1 MRDRSN
7 EASTARKLPTG
18 VAAKALAEILD
29 RGERTAKPRE
39 FGITMLLDR
48 GEVGP
53 NAILDLGAVGGAYAD
68 YAKIAW
74 ASALITGALEEK
86 IDAYRRIGVT
96 PTIGGTLFEYAYLRK
111 KVPALL
117 EAVKALKVHVEISD
131 GVVEL
136 PRAEKLHWI
145 EQFSKHVDVFS
156 EVGGKL
162 ARQDHDWKAI
172 IGEELSAG
180 SHKIVIEGREI
191 GPVGG
196 DLRTDFVQMICDCAD
211 PKDLVFEAL
220 ERKQQWSLIKLLGP
234 NVNLGN
240 IPVAEVMT
248 VESYRLGL
256 KDRTILQTWERV
268 KESQK

>member
-1 MRDRSN
+1 MHERSRRG
-7 EASTARKLPTG
+7 STHPSTG
-18 VAAKALAEILD
+18 TAERLLAEILD
-29 RGERTAKPRE
+29 RGERTAKPRK

-53 NAILDLGAVGGAYAD
+53 GTVADLGKVISGFAD

-74 ASALITGALEEK
+74 GSAMITGALVEK
-86 IDAYRRIGVT
+86 IEAYRGVGIT

-117 EAVKALKVHVEISD
+117 EAVKELGVHVEISD
-131 GVVEL
+131 GVVEM
-136 PRAEKLHWI
+136 PRAEKLSWI
-145 EQFSKHVDVFS
+145 GRFAKHCEVFS

-162 ARQDHDWKAI
+162 ARQSHDWKKI
-172 IGEELSAG
+172 IAEELDAG
-180 SHKIVIEGREI
+180 AEKVVIEGREI

-196 DLRTDFVQMICDCAD
+196 DLRVDFVEMICASAD
-211 PKDLVFEAL
+211 PKNLVFEAL
-220 ERKQQWSLIKLLGP
+220 ERKQQWSLIKLLGT

-240 IPVAEVMT
+240 IPIGEAMT

-256 KDRTILQTWERV
+256 KDRTILQMWE
-268 KESQK
+268 EQQK